1 MTGAI
6 IHPTAEV
13 SPLATIG
20 EGTRIWHQAQV
31 RERARIG
38 RSCIIGKGV
47 YIDFDVV
54 VGDRVKIQ
62 NGVSIYHGVTIED
75 GVFVGPHACLTNDK
89 LPRAITPDGELKRDA
104 DWEVGRILVQYGA
117 SIGAGAIILPG
128 VTVGRFAMVGA
139 GAVVTRDVAAHALV
153 VGNPARRVGFVCACG
168 HPLKETAAK
177 DALQVLRPASC
188 AGQAT
193 AKVSPR
199 AMAKV
204 SPEAMAKVSPEAMAA
219 QAGQCFSCPSCGRE
233 YTFAA

>member
-1 MTGAI
+1 VTGAI

-54 VGDRVKIQ
+54 IGDRVKIQ
-62 NGVSIYHGVTIED
+62 NGVSIYHGATIED

-104 DWEVGRILVQYGA
+104 DWEVGRILVRYGA
-117 SIGAGAIILPG
+117 SIGAGVIILPG

-139 GAVVTRDVAAHALV
+139 GAVVTRDVTAHALV
-153 VGNPARRVGFVCACG
+153 VGNPARLAGFVCACG
-168 HPLKETAAK
+168 HRLDRTTAK
-177 DALQVLRPASC
+177 DAPQTLGPAHPAND
-188 AGQAT
+188 AGRSTGNAGPALAT
-193 AKVSPR
+193 EVGVR
-199 AMAKV
+199 YT
-204 SPEAMAKVSPEAMAA
+204 
-219 QAGQCFSCPSCGRE
+219 CPSCGRE
-233 YTFAA
+233 YTLAA

>member
-1 MTGAI
+1 VTGVT

-13 SPLATIG
+13 SPLATVG

-47 YIDFDVV
+47 YIDSDVV

-75 GVFVGPHACLTNDK
+75 GVFIGPHACLANDK

-104 DWEVGRILVQYGA
+104 DWQVGRILVQYGA

-153 VGNPARRVGFVCACG
+153 VGNPARRVGSVCACG
-168 HPLKETAAK
+168 HRLQRSAPPETRAAVAAAK
-177 DALQVLRPASC
+177 DALQVLRPTQNAV
-188 AGQAT
+188 QARGT
-193 AKVSPR
+193 EVG
-199 AMAKV
+199 
-204 SPEAMAKVSPEAMAA
+204 E
-219 QAGQCFSCPSCGRE
+219 CFACPSCGRK
-233 YTFAA
+233 YTLAV